1 MTEFRAA
8 LRAGV
13 ALYDAG
19 EFHAAHDP
27 WEAAWMPLDAGTDDE
42 RLLHGLIQLT
52 AAVHHARTRNW
63 SGTVGLAGSAL
74 EYLDGLPADAQ
85 GVNLSTARGYLR
97 ALERD
102 PERVE
107 RARPP
112 ALTHE
117 SGALAYADL
126 DLEAAGVAAE
136 VLAEEY
142 GFDESVVDDAVA
154 YAREE
159 LGTGRSRF
167 AAMLYDFLEGEP
179 TRAFVFDRLE
189 KHVER
194 KRREE
199 ADVDGLFT
207 ERDADRL
214 E

>member
-13 ALYDAG
+13 ALFDAG
-19 EFHAAHDP
+19 EYHAAHDP
-27 WEAAWMPLDAGTDDE
+27 WEAAWMPLEAGTADE

-52 AAVHHARTRNW
+52 AAVYHARGRTW
-63 SGTVGLAGSAL
+63 SGAVGLAGGAL
-74 EYLDGLPADAQ
+74 GYLDGLPADHR
-85 GVNLSTARGYLR
+85 GVDLRTVRGYLR

-112 ALTHE
+112 AVTHE
-117 SGALAYADL
+117 GEALAYVDL
-126 DLEAAGVAAE
+126 DLEAAGIAAD

-142 GFDESVVDDAVA
+142 GFDEGVVDDVVR

-159 LGTGRSRF
+159 RGTGRSRF
-167 AAMLYDFLEGEP
+167 AALVYDFLDGEP
-179 TRAFVFDRLE
+179 TRAFVFGHLE
-189 KHVER
+189 THAAR

-199 ADVDGLFT
+199 EDVAGLFEDG
-207 ERDADRL
+207 ERERTK
-214 E
+214 